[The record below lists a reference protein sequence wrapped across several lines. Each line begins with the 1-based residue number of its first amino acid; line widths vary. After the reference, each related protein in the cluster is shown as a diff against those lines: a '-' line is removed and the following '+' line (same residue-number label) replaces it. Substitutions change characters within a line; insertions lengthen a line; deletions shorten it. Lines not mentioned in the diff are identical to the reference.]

1 MARLDTKQVAD
12 RLGIS
17 YVVAA
22 GLVKYLVANG
32 QATLVEKRKN
42 EKTEKNPAGLGKP
55 TRIYEFSDAVT
66 LDLSESVAVVETVE
80 TVAED
85 VVDETVTEV
94 SEAA

>member
-12 RLGIS
+12 RLGVS

-22 GLVKYLVANG
+22 GLVKHLVDSG
-32 QATLVEKRKN
+32 LATLVEKRKN

-55 TRIYEFSDAVT
+55 TRIYEIADTVT
-66 LDLSESVAVVETVE
+66 LSLTARETAAV
-80 TVAED
+80 
-85 VVDETVTEV
+85 VVDEAATDV

>member
-12 RLGIS
+12 RLGVS

-22 GLVKYLVANG
+22 GLVKHLVATG

-55 TRIYEFSDAVT
+55 TRIYEFADSLSLSLDA
-66 LDLSESVAVVETVE
+66 S
-80 TVAED
+80 TVAPVAD
-85 VVDETVTEV
+85 VDDADDAPVA
-94 SEAA
+94 EAA

>member
-1 MARLDTKQVAD
+1 MARFDTKQVAE
-12 RLGIS
+12 RLGVS

-22 GLVKYLVANG
+22 GLVAHLVANG

-55 TRIYEFSDAVT
+55 TRIYEIADTVN
-66 LDLSESVAVVETVE
+66 LSLAARETAAVVE
-80 TVAED
+80 
-85 VVDETVTEV
+85 DETATDV

>member
-12 RLGIS
+12 RLGVS

-22 GLVKYLVANG
+22 GLVKHLVANG

-66 LDLSESVAVVETVE
+66 LDLSGSVAVVETV
-80 TVAED
+80 TED

>member
-12 RLGIS
+12 RLGVS

-22 GLVKYLVANG
+22 GLVKHLVSTG

-66 LDLSESVAVVETVE
+66 LDLSGTTAV
-80 TVAED
+80 
-85 VVDETVTEV
+85 VTEV
-94 SEAA
+94 VEEEVADAA